1 MYKKV
6 ENNPGYL
13 RDMETRAIISVD
25 SEGLSA
31 YKRQREF
38 SNRQESL
45 VSSLSEDV
53 SNIKQ
58 EMQDIKEMLAKILT
72 SKT

>member
-6 ENNPGYL
+6 ENNPGFL
-13 RDMETRAIISVD
+13 RDTQTQAIISVD

-31 YKRQREF
+31 YKRQRDF
-38 SNRQESL
+38 SNKQQSAVSL
-45 VSSLSEDV
+45 LSEDV

-58 EMQDIKEMLAKILT
+58 EMQDIKDMLAKILD
-72 SKT
+72 K